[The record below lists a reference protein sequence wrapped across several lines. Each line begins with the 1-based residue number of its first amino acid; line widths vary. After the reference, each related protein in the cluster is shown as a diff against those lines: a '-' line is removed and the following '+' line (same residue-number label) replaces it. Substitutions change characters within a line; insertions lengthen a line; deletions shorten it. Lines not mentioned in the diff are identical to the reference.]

1 MVKDN
6 AEVAASRQF
15 EKLVALIESHLVPHG
30 ARVESPDHIPDRI
43 TGELREVD
51 ASVQYQVG
59 SVPILITIECRDRT
73 RVADVTWIEQIAT
86 KGENIGA
93 SATVAVSSKGFSK
106 AALEKARFLGIETRL
121 LREVS
126 NQAIQDWAQKM
137 QIVRFRGQFY
147 LGNLYLQ
154 FRPTQTNP
162 APELHPRVKTEY
174 GKGDAEFKFIRRNA
188 DGVMTSIADLLRD
201 EDRKAGH
208 IAFAWVQQSITVH
221 MAPQSEAEIV
231 LSSRFTILFE
241 GVPFGGEVVTKT
253 LTREFAPN
261 EVSVETIG
269 GMAEVAR
276 LGAELRVFYRAY
288 PSNIG
293 RLLSYES
300 ELGRVLYVE
309 ERDLSLGE
317 TDSVK
322 VIISGGSNQG

>member
-6 AEVAASRQF
+6 AEAAASRQF

-93 SATVAVSSKGFSK
+93 SAIVAVSSKGFSK

-188 DGVMTSIADLLRD
+188 DGVMTSIACYEMRIERRAILLSHGCSRASLCIWHRSLRLKLFSVQDL
-201 EDRKAGH
+201 
-208 IAFAWVQQSITVH
+208 
-221 MAPQSEAEIV
+221 
-231 LSSRFTILFE
+231 RFYLK
-241 GVPFGGEVVTKT
+241 V
-253 LTREFAPN
+253 
-261 EVSVETIG
+261 
-269 GMAEVAR
+269 
-276 LGAELRVFYRAY
+276 Y
-288 PSNIG
+288 PSA
-293 RLLSYES
+293 E
-300 ELGRVLYVE
+300 
-309 ERDLSLGE
+309 
-317 TDSVK
+317 K
-322 VIISGGSNQG
+322 W